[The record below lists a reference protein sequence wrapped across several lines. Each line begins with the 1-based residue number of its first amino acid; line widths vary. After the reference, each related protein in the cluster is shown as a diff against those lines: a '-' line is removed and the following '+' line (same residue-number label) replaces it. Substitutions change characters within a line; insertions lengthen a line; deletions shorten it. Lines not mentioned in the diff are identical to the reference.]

1 MLFAMIVSSLGAP
14 VPSSTPGASI
24 ALVVLLTEAAQH
36 EDSPAS
42 GEGSGISLDPPA
54 LGTGLWALGSS
65 PTQAKTSSLARFPTK
80 CCGKLWLD
88 SITNSMDTNL
98 SKLWEIVKDR
108 GVWSAVVHGV
118 TKS

>member
-1 MLFAMIVSSLGAP
+1 MPLSYCSQRLPSTRTHLLLGKDL
-14 VPSSTPGASI
+14 ASVWI
-24 ALVVLLTEAAQH
+24 PQLW
-36 EDSPAS
+36 
-42 GEGSGISLDPPA
+42 A
-54 LGTGLWALGSS
+54 LGSGLWALGSS
-65 PTQAKTSSLARFPTK
+65 PTQAKTSFLARFPTK